1 MATSKDFLI
10 LNLVLLIPSLTNS
23 LARMV
28 EEILPYV
35 HSQYFF
41 AACVVAFLVALLK
54 QDVRQ
59 FSFVVS

>member
-1 MATSKDFLI
+1 MATSKDVLI

-23 LARMV
+23 LAGMV
-28 EEILPYV
+28 EEILSYV

-41 AACVVAFLVALLK
+41 DACVVAFLVALLK

-59 FSFVVS
+59 FSSVVS